1 MSTKPSRKEQTH
13 ERILDAAARALCR
26 GGYQGVGVADVMK
39 DAGLTHGGFYAH
51 FESREAMLA
60 EAIRHAGRETVSLV
74 RQEMGERMAKGAS
87 TFRALV
93 ESYLS
98 DRHLDAVELGCPVAA
113 LASEMSRQNEQVRQ
127 ASRERVNQFIQAVQQ
142 ALPAD
147 VPAGSAFVIVSAL
160 VGTLQLARVLGP
172 GKQSR
177 AMRAACIDALLA
189 QYDRP
194 APLASVSA

>member
-51 FESREAMLA
+51 FDSRDAMLA

-74 RQEMGERMAKGAS
+74 REEMAERMAQGVS
-87 TFRALV
+87 TFRALI

-98 DRHLDAVELGCPVAA
+98 DRHLNAVELGCPVAA
-113 LASEMSRQNEQVRQ
+113 LASEMSRQNEEVRN
-127 ASRERVNQFIQAVQQ
+127 ASCERVNQFIKAVRQ

-147 VPAGSAFVIVSAL
+147 APADSAYVVVSAL

-172 GKQSR
+172 GKQGK
-177 AMRAACIDALLA
+177 AMRDACIEALLS
-189 QYDRP
+189 QYDQP
-194 APLASVSA
+194 AVKPG